1 MNSDKLQNAE
11 DEVFI
16 KIKANHIK
24 TLYPKGGIGDGGQ
37 MWGIV
42 IWQVCEIEKG
52 EPVTNYMGEVTITG
66 TYEDNIDPNLTYNIL
81 AKEVENEKYGIQ
93 YELVYYNEDIDFS
106 QIKNQRAFLR
116 AFMSEG
122 QVEELYKVCP
132 NPLEAI
138 KNHDVNA
145 LKQAKGIKDYIAN
158 CVIERFEKCK
168 DMSQVY
174 IELDKVGLS
183 QVFIAK
189 LIAQYKT
196 PQKII
201 DVVKQNPYQLIK
213 DIAGVGFFTA
223 DRIAL
228 KSAFTAQDVRRIKAY
243 ITWFLES
250 QGEDGHSYVSA
261 GELMGSL
268 YEDLGGKNAVVK
280 IIYDEETGEETNNI
294 ALAMK
299 ELQEDGTIIVDE
311 GETKAGRRVYLTKYW
326 RLEREIAYHLKRLLG
341 AHNEFVIENFDEKI
355 HKAEEKQRFKFTQE
369 QIDGIKLGLKE
380 QVCVISGLA
389 GSGKSSL
396 VTGIL
401 AVLDNYNFAQCALS
415 GKAAARLQEVT
426 GQEGFT
432 IHRLLGYQSGSFSY
446 TERNPLP
453 YKIIIL
459 DEVSMVG
466 GEIFLDLIKA
476 IPTGSKLLMLGD
488 GRQLESIGLLNLA
501 SDMMESKEIPTVELK
516 EVHRQAAASGILTTA
531 YDVRNQIQLYE
542 ETDYEGVEVRGEL
555 QDMILDIRV
564 DRDKDRKDVV
574 SYFEKYYN
582 SPLVNQDVE
591 KIQIIAPV
599 KERGDACVFN
609 LNQDIQELLNPP
621 RKNFKQK
628 VLVSKKKD
636 AAGNDRSFWI
646 QENDKVMCIRN
657 NYNVYDENG
666 VQTSIFNGWT
676 GLVKKIE
683 RDNVTIKFDLSP
695 VPVVLREKDVKDYI
709 VLGYACTT
717 HKYQGSGCPVVIG
730 VVDNSTPPMMLCTQQ
745 VYTMLTRAKKLCVLV
760 AQTGALRRAIN
771 SNYVSTKR
779 TFLKEFLAMPY
790 EKLRAMHNNEI
801 RTSEKEHREEIKEI
815 KNNWK
820 HHNVEQDVEEMG
832 ENC

>member
-138 KNHDVNA
+138 KNHDINA

-268 YEDLGGKNAVVK
+268 YEDLGGKNIVVK
-280 IIYDEETGEETNNI
+280 IIYNEETGEETNNI

-326 RLEREIAYHLKRLLG
+326 KLEREIAYHLKRLLG

-355 HKAEEKQRFKFTQE
+355 RKAEEKQRFKFTQE

-401 AVLDNYNFAQCALS
+401 AVLDDYNFAQCALS

-488 GRQLESIGLLNLA
+488 MGQLSSIGTLNLA
-501 SDMMESKEIPTVELK
+501 ADMINSDIIPSVQLK
-516 EVHRQAAASGILTTA
+516 EVHRQAKASGILTTA
-531 YDVRNQIQLYE
+531 YDVRNQVQLYE
-542 ETDYEGVEVRGEL
+542 EQDFEDVEIRGEL
-555 QDMILDIRV
+555 QDMVLDIRV
-564 DRDKDRKDVV
+564 DKEKDRKDVV

-582 SPLVNQDVE
+582 SPLVNKDIE
-591 KIQIIAPV
+591 KIQIISPV

-609 LNQDIQELLNPP
+609 LNQDIQSLINPLNQGKPKTFVK
-621 RKNFKQK
+621 KN
-628 VLVSKKKD
+628 KD
-636 AAGNDRSFWI
+636 ASGNDKSFWI
-646 QENDKVMCIRN
+646 QEGDKVMCIKN
-657 NYNVYDENG
+657 NYKVFNIED
-666 VQTSIFNGWT
+666 VQTEIYNGWT
-676 GLVKKIE
+676 GIVKKIE
-683 RDNVTIKFDLSP
+683 KDQVIVDFDLGD
-695 VPVVLREKDVKDYI
+695 VPVRLLEKDVKDYLI
-709 VLGYACTT
+709 LGYACTI
-717 HKYQGSGCPVVIG
+717 HKYQGSGCPVIIG
-730 VVDNSTPPMMLCTQQ
+730 VVDYSTPPAMLTCQL
-745 VYTMLTRAKKLCVLV
+745 VYTLLTRAKKLCVLV
-760 AQTGALRRAIN
+760 AQTRALRKAIN
-771 SNYVSTKR
+771 TDFVAVKR
-779 TFLKEFLAMPY
+779 TFLPECLKEDYESLRSWHNGINRKEMP
-790 EKLRAMHNNEI
+790 I
-801 RTSEKEHREEIKEI
+801 VSESPS
-815 KNNWK
+815 N
-820 HHNVEQDVEEMG
+820 
-832 ENC
+832 

>member
-1 MNSDKLQNAE
+1 
-11 DEVFI
+11 
-16 KIKANHIK
+16 
-24 TLYPKGGIGDGGQ
+24 

-42 IWQVCEIEKG
+42 CWSICEIEQG
-52 EPVTNYMGEVTITG
+52 EPVANNRGEIIVTG
-66 TYEDNIDPNLTYNIL
+66 SYENDIDPNVTYNIL
-81 AKEVENEKYGIQ
+81 AKQVENEKYGIQ

-106 QIKNQRAFLR
+106 QVKNQRAFLR
-116 AFMSEG
+116 VFLTEG

-132 NPLEAI
+132 NPLGALQKHDTEALT
-138 KNHDVNA
+138 K
-145 LKQAKGIKDYIAN
+145 AKGIKNHIVN
-158 CVIERFEKCK
+158 CILDRFEKCK

-183 QVFIAK
+183 QNFIAK
-189 LIAQYKT
+189 LVTKYKT

-201 DVVKQNPYQLIK
+201 DTVKQNPYQLIK
-213 DIAGVGFFTA
+213 DIDGVGFFTA
-223 DRIAL
+223 DRVAL
-228 KSAFTAQDVRRIKAY
+228 KSDFTPQDIRRIKAY
-243 ITWFLES
+243 IKWFLES
-250 QGEDGHSYVSA
+250 QGNEGHSYVSA

-268 YEDLGGKNAVVK
+268 YEDLGGKKAVVQFVQ
-280 IIYDEETGEETNNI
+280 DEETGEETNNVAI
-294 ALAMK
+294 AIK
-299 ELQEDGTIIVDE
+299 ELQEDGIIVVDE

-326 RLEREIAYHLKRLLG
+326 KLEREIAYHLKRLLN
-341 AHNEFVIENFDEKI
+341 AHNEFVIEDFEEKI
-355 HKAEEKQRFKFTQE
+355 HKAEQAQGFKFTQE
-369 QIDGIKLGLKE
+369 QLEGIKLGLEK
-380 QVCVISGLA
+380 QVCIISGLA

-401 AVLDNYNFAQCALS
+401 AVLDKYEFAQTALS

-432 IHRLLGYQSGSFSY
+432 IHRLLKYQGNGFEY
-446 TERNPLP
+446 TEQNPLP

-466 GEIFLDLIKA
+466 GEIFLELIKA

-488 GRQLESIGLLNLA
+488 GGQLEAVGLLNLA
-501 SDMMESKEIPTVELK
+501 EDMINSKVIPTVELK

-542 ETDYEGVEVRGEL
+542 DSDYEGIEVRGEL
-555 QDMILDIRV
+555 QDMILDVRM
-564 DRDKDRKDVV
+564 DRNNNRKDVV
-574 SYFEKYYN
+574 SYFEKYYY
-582 SPLVNQDVE
+582 SPLVNQDVG
-591 KIQIIAPV
+591 KIQVIAPV

-628 VLVSKKKD
+628 VLVSRKKD
-636 AAGNDRSFWI
+636 ASGNDRSFWI
-646 QENDKVMCIRN
+646 QEKDKIMCIKN
-657 NYNVYDENG
+657 NYKVCDENE
-666 VQTSIFNGWT
+666 VETAIFNGWT
-676 GLVKKIE
+676 GIVQKIE
-683 RDNVTIKFDLSP
+683 NKKVTIKFDLNP
-695 VPVVLREKDVKDYI
+695 VPIVMTEDEAKNYL

-730 VVDNSTPPMMLCTQQ
+730 VIDNSTPPMMLCTQQ

-779 TFLKEFLAMPY
+779 TFLKEFLAIPY
-790 EKLRAMHNNEI
+790 EKLRAMHNNDV
-801 RTSEKEHREEIKEI
+801 RASEKEHREEIKEI

-820 HHNVEQDVEEMG
+820 QSDLASNSEEG
-832 ENC
+832 L

>member
-1 MNSDKLQNAE
+1 
-11 DEVFI
+11 
-16 KIKANHIK
+16 
-24 TLYPKGGIGDGGQ
+24 

-42 IWQVCEIEKG
+42 IWHVCTIEQG
-52 EPVTNYMGEVTITG
+52 EPVMGYTGDITVTG
-66 TYEDNIDPNLTYNIL
+66 TYEDNIDPNITYNIL

-138 KNHDVNA
+138 KNHDIQA
-145 LKQAKGIKDYIAN
+145 IKQAKGIKDYIAN

-183 QVFIAK
+183 NVFISK

-201 DVVKQNPYQLIK
+201 DVVKNDPYQLIK
-213 DIAGVGFFTA
+213 DISGVGFFTA

-228 KSAFTAQDVRRIKAY
+228 KSNFTIQDVRRIKAY
-243 ITWFLES
+243 IIWFLEA

-268 YEDLGGKNAVVK
+268 YEDLGGKNTVVK

-299 ELQEDGTIIVDE
+299 ELQEDGKIVLDE
-311 GETKAGRRVYLTKYW
+311 GETKAGRRVYLTRYW
-326 RLEREIAYHLKRLLG
+326 RIEREIAYHLKRLLT
-341 AHNEFVIENFDEKI
+341 AHNEFEVEDFERKI
-355 HKAEEKQRFKFTQE
+355 KEAEEKQGFEFTQE
-369 QIDGIKLGLKE
+369 QLDGIKLGIDK

-401 AVLDNYNFAQCALS
+401 AVLNQYNFAQCALS

-426 GQEGFT
+426 GQEGYT
-432 IHRLLGYQSGSFSY
+432 IHRLLGYQSGSFAY
-446 TERNPLP
+446 NENNPLP

-488 GRQLESIGLLNLA
+488 EGQLESVGLLNLA
-501 SDMMESKEIPTVELK
+501 ADMIASKEIPTVQLK

-542 ETDYEGVEVRGEL
+542 ETDYEGIETRGEL
-555 QDMILDIRV
+555 QDMILDVRV
-564 DRDKDRKDVV
+564 ERDNDRKDTVG
-574 SYFEKYYN
+574 YFEKYYN
-582 SPLVNQDVE
+582 SPLVNQDIS
-591 KIQIIAPV
+591 KIQVIAPV

-609 LNQDIQELLNPP
+609 LNQDIQALLNPP
-621 RKNFKQK
+621 RQNFKPK
-628 VLVSKKKD
+628 VLVTKKKD
-636 AAGNDRSFWI
+636 SAGNDRSFWI
-646 QENDKVMCIRN
+646 QEKDKVMCIRN
-657 NYNVYDENG
+657 NYNVYDEHEC
-666 VQTSIFNGWT
+666 QSSIFNGWT
-676 GLVKKIE
+676 GVVQKIE
-683 RDNVTIKFDLSP
+683 RGFVTIKFDLNP
-695 VPVVLREKDVKDYI
+695 VPIRIKEKDVKDYI
-709 VLGYACTT
+709 TLGYACTT

-760 AQTGALRRAIN
+760 AQTSALRKAIN

-779 TFLKEFLAMPY
+779 TFLQEFLAMPY

-801 RTSEKEHREEIKEI
+801 RAGEKAHREEIKEI
-815 KNNWK
+815 RNNWK
-820 HHNVEQDVEEMG
+820 KPIENQMKQVEDIEENTW
-832 ENC
+832 ED